1 MVFCSMKRSARFY
14 FVSSIGALA
23 AACLGTELGLWIS
36 YFNSHPAAPNSALGL
51 VNALNN
57 HGSYVYLSD
66 TEWVGLSLLRMVF
79 FACVVSTYA
88 ILPKD
93 PTLAPPDT
101 PRWVAHSFYVAK
113 TNWVSAPPRLKTI
126 FLCSI
131 VFYLAVIY
139 LAGPL
144 VVHFLVSHRII
155 LEM

>member
-1 MVFCSMKRSARFY
+1 MKKSVRY
-14 FVSSIGALA
+14 DVVSSIFALG
-23 AACLGTELGLWIS
+23 AACGGTHLFLFFS

-57 HGSYVYLSD
+57 HGSYVYISD
-66 TEWVGLSLLRMVF
+66 TEWVGLSLLHWVF
-79 FACVVSTYA
+79 FACLFSTYA

-101 PRWVAHSFYVAK
+101 PRWIAHAFYVAK
-113 TNWVSAPPRLKTI
+113 PYMVNPPPRLKTI

-139 LAGPL
+139 LAGHL
-144 VVHFLVSHRII
+144 IVHLFVSHRII
-155 LEM
+155 LV